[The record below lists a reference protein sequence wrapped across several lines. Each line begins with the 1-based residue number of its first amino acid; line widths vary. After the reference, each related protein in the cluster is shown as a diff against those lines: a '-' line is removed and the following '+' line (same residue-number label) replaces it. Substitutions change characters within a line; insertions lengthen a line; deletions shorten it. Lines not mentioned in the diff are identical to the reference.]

1 LLTSYISFATQSFVY
16 MSIIIFLPTYY
27 MRTWGVS
34 LQQASTMTSLP
45 IIILIIANPIGGW
58 IMDKWMLKNLTARMY
73 FPTIT
78 YALAAIF
85 MMSSFGLVS
94 PGKLAYILLLVGFF
108 MHAAAGSGPIC
119 VTQEVT
125 HPGVRAMTYG
135 VGLVFQHLLG
145 SAPGPLVSGM
155 ISDKFGLT
163 AAMIFASAVGLV
175 SAVVLFIGSFYYRK
189 DRENVEKVTLQAEN

>member
-1 LLTSYISFATQSFVY
+1 

-45 IIILIIANPIGGW
+45 IIILIVANPLGGW

-73 FPTIT
+73 FPAIT
-78 YALAAIF
+78 YALAAIL
-85 MMSSFGLVS
+85 MICSFGLVP
-94 PGKLAYILLLVGFF
+94 PGNLAYVLLLLGFF
-108 MHAAAGSGPIC
+108 MHAAAGSGTIC

-145 SAPGPLVSGM
+145 SAPGPLVTGL
-155 ISDKFGLT
+155 ISDKFGLPM
-163 AAMIFASAVGLV
+163 AMTIAGAVGLI
-175 SAVVLFIGSFYYRK
+175 SAIVLMIGSSYYK
-189 DRENVEKVTLQAEN
+189 ADREKAEKVVIQAEN